1 MLLEPILFEPVFS
14 ISCNLL
20 RVSVQAEAK
29 YFLQNIILILLYP
42 YSRVVSEI
50 PDLCYIVDGD
60 NPIKPRKNCNL
71 SFAEVVF
78 VGVINPPLDD
88 KSEAEETQRD
98 IKDLASGALV
108 SFVGKLGRI
117 SRGAFIWVITFF
129 LGWDVQGL
137 YTLSWGLVSTLN
149 KVGRLGLQRGV
160 VRYIVKARMAADQ
173 EGIARAQGAAMVVG
187 LLCSLMV
194 AGLVMLSADW
204 IAGFYNRPIG
214 SAMRIMA
221 LSAPF
226 LTLVWIFVASTQALR
241 IMRYDVYVTSIA
253 SPLFLLVGGLVVGF
267 ADLGLEGIAWV
278 QVGMAIACC
287 VLAGHYFRNFFSL
300 SKCLNCVGQG
310 LPWKPLGRFSF
321 PVMLTDLLYSLL
333 TQIDVLMLGFFVRE
347 EEVGLY
353 AIARRLAS
361 AMLKAPQAF
370 DPMFSSIVSELSS
383 RQRHQE
389 LGYRFV
395 VISRWILTINLPIFA
410 ALLMVGDHLLAL
422 DAGDDIFGLTGAEV
436 EAGISVLFLLCIGMM
451 LQGLFAVA
459 EPLLVMAGRPYLN
472 MSNNAIWLVVNFLLN
487 LLLIS
492 SYGIVGAALGA
503 TLSMALAN
511 GIRLLQ
517 VYRIHRVQPFRRSQ
531 LKPVAAVLVASLISW
546 LVQDQMPLPLLWSV
560 VGSLVAFLGLYIFL
574 LYLLGME
581 AEDRA
586 LLARLRRRLG
596 LFGAQHCRNG

>member
-1 MLLEPILFEPVFS
+1 MQ
-14 ISCNLL
+14 
-20 RVSVQAEAK
+20 SV
-29 YFLQNIILILLYP
+29 
-42 YSRVVSEI
+42 
-50 PDLCYIVDGD
+50 
-60 NPIKPRKNCNL
+60 L
-71 SFAEVVF
+71 SEVVF

-88 KSEAEETQRD
+88 KSEVEETQRD
-98 IKDLASGALV
+98 IKDLAGGALV

-137 YTLSWGLVSTLN
+137 YTLSWGVVSTLN

-173 EGIARAQGAAMVVG
+173 EGVARAQGAAMVVG

-214 SAMRIMA
+214 SAIRIMA

-383 RQRHQE
+383 RQQHQE

-472 MSNNAIWLVVNFLLN
+472 MSNNAIWLVMNFLLN

-517 VYRIHRVQPFRRSQ
+517 VYQIHRVQPFRRSQ

-546 LVQDQMPLPLLWSV
+546 LVQDQIPLPLLWSV